1 MYSPA
6 YLLVEIL
13 KILCYTHIL
22 WRHSVTSFCEVIVNL
37 LWKAMSMF
45 KSLQIKEMKSNFALG
60 KPVTCL
66 WIYILML
73 LRIFTHDTSLGP
85 GTLCWIYVWGGNF
98 EFWRKRFLG
107 QGWGLFIKNVWTLP
121 YKRIQNQYAQVIAI
135 ALFSLQ
141 EEAFITSGA
150 VDKTAWK
157 DERCRENNNFFF
169 WNLILD
175 LQMTILLLIRWAG

>member
-1 MYSPA
+1 MPYPYS
-6 YLLVEIL
+6 VRSF
-13 KILCYTHIL
+13 CDVIL
-22 WRHSVTSFCEVIVNL
+22 WSHCQFAVDG
-37 LWKAMSMF
+37 KAMSMF
-45 KSLQIKEMKSNFALG
+45 KSLQIKEIKSNFALG
-60 KPVTCL
+60 PG
-66 WIYILML
+66 IYILML

-107 QGWGLFIKNVWTLP
+107 QGWGLFIKNVLTLP

-141 EEAFITSGA
+141 EEAFRTSGA
-150 VDKTAWK
+150 VDKTAWT
-157 DERCRENNNFFF
+157 DEKCRDNNNFFF

-175 LQMTILLLIRWAG
+175 LQMTILLLIRWAGYDLFKMLYRFS